1 MAKFWLGGTVDIFM
15 SRYHNCLMRTTFRLD
30 DQLLRE
36 AKRVAAESSRTLTAV
51 VEDALREMLAR
62 RKQSAKQPRTTL
74 PTFDLGGLMPGV
86 DLDDSAGLRDIMDA
100 EDMEKYRAAD

>member
-1 MAKFWLGGTVDIFM
+1 
-15 SRYHNCLMRTTFRLD
+15 MRTTFRLD

-62 RKQSAKQPRTTL
+62 RKQVASHSRTKL
-74 PTFDLGGLMPGV
+74 PSFGSGGLMPGV
-86 DLDDSAGLRDIMDA
+86 DLDDSARLRDIMDA
-100 EDMEKYRAAD
+100 EDPGNFRCF

>member
-1 MAKFWLGGTVDIFM
+1 
-15 SRYHNCLMRTTFRLD
+15 MRTTFRLD

-36 AKRVAAESSRTLTAV
+36 AKRVATESSRTLTAV

-62 RKQSAKQPRTTL
+62 RKQIPSRSRTRL
-74 PTFDLGGLMPGV
+74 PSFGSGGLMPGV